1 MRSSLKEDFV
11 SKKIVEMI
19 ESELRGSR
27 LEEEEKVQAEIQVD
41 SQTAFWI
48 AFLKRCKATNTITNF
63 KFFLHILLV
72 LPANFAGLERMFKSL
87 KAMKSKVRNRM
98 NDTTTKK
105 LIMILKFCDEIEF
118 DLTAA
123 VKNFKK
129 LRNLL
134 LKSECQ
140 E

>member
-11 SKKIVEMI
+11 FKKIVEMI

-48 AFLKRCKATNTITNF
+48 TFLKRCRATNTVTNF

-87 KAMKSKVRNRM
+87 K
-98 NDTTTKK
+98 
-105 LIMILKFCDEIEF
+105 EIQS
-118 DLTAA
+118 A
-123 VKNFKK
+123 KQNK
-129 LRNLL
+129 
-134 LKSECQ
+134 
-140 E
+140 